1 MPATFTKE
9 EAHAFV
15 DNEARWIYLT
25 TIGKGGYPHTV
36 PIGFFRIGD
45 DLYAGGHLGT
55 QRLANV
61 GRNTKVS
68 ALFEAGSSMQ
78 DIKGVLVQGDAS
90 IVSEPAEVLKLMRAS
105 MAKRGVPE
113 EQLPTEPRP
122 NVAYIKITPRK
133 YISWDYSR
141 EG

>member
-1 MPATFTKE
+1 MPAKLTKE
-9 EAHAFV
+9 EAHEFI
-15 DNEARWIYLT
+15 DRGARWIYLT
-25 TIGKGGYPHTV
+25 TIGKNGYPHTV
-36 PIGFFRIGD
+36 PIGHFRIGD
-45 DLYAGGHLGT
+45 EIYAGGHLGT

-61 GRNTKVS
+61 ARNTKVS

-90 IVSEPAEVLKLMRAS
+90 VVSEPAEVLKLMRAS
-105 MAKRGVPE
+105 MSRRGVPDD
-113 EQLPTEPRP
+113 QLPTEPRP

>member
-1 MPATFTKE
+1 MPAKLTKE
-9 EAHAFV
+9 EAHAFL
-15 DNEARWIYLT
+15 DGEARWIYLT
-25 TIGKGGYPHTV
+25 TIGRNGYPHTV
-36 PIGFFRIGD
+36 PIGFFRID
-45 DLYAGGHLGT
+45 DDIYAGGHLGT
-55 QRLANV
+55 QRLANI
-61 GRNTKVS
+61 GRNTKVG
-68 ALFEAGSSMQ
+68 ALFESGSSMQ
-78 DIKGVLVQGDAS
+78 DIKGLLVQGDAS
-90 IVSEPAEVLKLMRAS
+90 IVSEPSEVLKLMRAS